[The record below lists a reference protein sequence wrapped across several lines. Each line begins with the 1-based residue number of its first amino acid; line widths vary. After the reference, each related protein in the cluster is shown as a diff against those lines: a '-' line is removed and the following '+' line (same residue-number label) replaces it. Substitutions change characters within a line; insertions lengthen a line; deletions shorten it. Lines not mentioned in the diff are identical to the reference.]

1 MTDSILKIAV
11 VGHTNTGKTS
21 LLRTLTRNSTFGEVA
36 DSPGTTR
43 HVEGARLRL
52 DGKPVLEWFD
62 TPGMEDSIALLEYL
76 ERLDDPDTRRD
87 GPARIRRFL
96 DSPEAHRRYEQ
107 EARVLTKMLD
117 CDAALYVIDARD
129 PVLSKHRD
137 ELALLAACARPLL
150 PVLNFVNAPTHR
162 ASEWRDAMARLGLH
176 AALEFN
182 TIAPAL
188 DGERQLYNKLA
199 VLLDRHAE
207 TLHRLADALMRERE
221 ERRQAAWQLAA
232 DLLVDVAALRVT
244 SPDDEQALQTH
255 AATLREKVRRREQA
269 CVDALLALYNFRR
282 HDYTDDDLPL
292 TDARWDMDLFHPQA
306 LKDMGIQLGTGIAA
320 GAMAGAAVDMLS
332 AGLSLGTG
340 MLIGAA
346 AGGLWQGI
354 ERLGGR
360 LLGKL
365 RGYREITVDD
375 AILRLLALRQRQLID
390 ALEHRGHAARE
401 PMQLDRPADTAWRS
415 GRLPDPLKEA
425 RSRPEWSALNE
436 RHDDGER
443 RKLIVMQLA
452 RLLASQEPVT
462 PSNADLPAA

>member
-1 MTDSILKIAV
+1 MTDAMLKIAV

-21 LLRTLTRNSTFGEVA
+21 LLRTLTRRSDFGEVA

-43 HVEGARLRL
+43 HVEGARLSL
-52 DGKPVLEWFD
+52 DGKPALEWFD

-137 ELALLAACARPLL
+137 ELALLAACGRPLL
-150 PVLNFVNAPTHR
+150 PVLNFVNAPHHR
-162 ASEWRDAMARLGLH
+162 ADEWRDAMARLGLH
-176 AALEFN
+176 AALEFD
-182 TIAPAL
+182 TIAPPL
-188 DGERQLYNKLA
+188 DGEHQLYAKLA
-199 VLLDRHAE
+199 VLLDRHAQ
-207 TLHRLADALMRERE
+207 TLHRLADVLMRERE

-232 DLLVDVAALRVT
+232 DLLIDVAALRVT
-244 SPDDEQALQTH
+244 SPADEEALKSQAE
-255 AATLREKVRRREQA
+255 ALRARVRRREQA
-269 CVDALLALYNFRR
+269 CVDALLALYNFHRN
-282 HDYTDDDLPL
+282 DYADNDLPL
-292 TDARWDMDLFHPQA
+292 VDMRWGMDLFHPQA
-306 LKDMGIQLGTGIAA
+306 IKDMGIRLGTGMAA

-346 AGGLWQGI
+346 AGGLWQGV

-375 AILRLLALRQRQLID
+375 AILRLLALRQRQLIE
-390 ALEHRGHAARE
+390 ALDRRGHAARE
-401 PMQLDRPADTAWRS
+401 PVRLDTPADDAWRS
-415 GRLPDPLKEA
+415 ARLPKALKEA
-425 RSRPEWSALNE
+425 RSRPEWSALNKGHE
-436 RHDDGER
+436 DDER
-443 RKLIVMQLA
+443 RKQVVVELA
-452 RLLASQEPVT
+452 RVLARDERD
-462 PSNADLPAA
+462 PSPAA